1 MPQRVARIEVPT
13 PGRGVVEITPQIRA
27 WLRDEGIFEGLLTV
41 LCRHTSASLL
51 VQGREADMLAD
62 LEAFLGRLA
71 PEGPGLYGHTTD
83 GPDDMPAHI
92 RAALTQAQVSLPVAD
107 GDLLLG
113 PSQGIFLYEHRT
125 APQQRHA
132 LLHLLS

>member
-1 MPQRVARIEVPT
+1 MPQTLARIEVPT
-13 PGRGVVEITPQIRA
+13 PGRGVVEITPQLRA
-27 WLRDEGIFEGLLTV
+27 WLRAEGIAEGLLTV

-62 LEAFLGRLA
+62 LEAFFDRLA
-71 PEGPGLYGHTTD
+71 PEGAGLYGHTTD
-83 GPDDMPAHI
+83 GSDDMPAHI

-113 PSQGIFLYEHRT
+113 QSQGIFLYEHRT

-132 LLHLLS
+132 LLHLLA